1 MRNNGIIPT
10 EEIAVVEIAKKKKSR
25 KKLSLKV
32 VRTFVPLMLGAE
44 QISSSFVTR
53 QGI

>member
-10 EEIAVVEIAKKKKSR
+10 EEIVVEIAVGQKSR
-25 KKLSLKV
+25 KKLSFEV